1 MRQNCFLVSFCV
13 VVFHSPFLPWQEK
26 VQRPKG
32 HYWCD
37 LSDSGLSKADLLNIT
52 DCSTSHLGR
61 EVRFWVWGVGDVLLM
76 LVLVGGWF
84 WADIFF
90 EFPGLDCQ
98 KVELGTMSELTMDSQ
113 DWEVIRW
120 STSMHGCRSIIMI
133 FTRYRRCPS
142 TSLRK
147 NNSPLGWIDSDICF
161 ACLREK
167 TDVTDAFTCA
177 QN

>member
-1 MRQNCFLVSFCV
+1 M
-13 VVFHSPFLPWQEK
+13 
-26 VQRPKG
+26 
-32 HYWCD
+32 
-37 LSDSGLSKADLLNIT
+37 I
-52 DCSTSHLGR
+52 LGR
-61 EVRFWVWGVGDVLLM
+61 IF
-76 LVLVGGWF
+76 
-84 WADIFF
+84 FF

-98 KVELGTMSELTMDSQ
+98 KVELGAVSELTMDSQ
-113 DWEVIRW
+113 DWEIIPWW

-167 TDVTDAFTCA
+167 AKYRCDVTDAFTCA
-177 QN
+177 QKLTAVLPCMLKDRDEESFWKTGSPPARDILSLVTSSEP